1 MATPA
6 KIINFNLPTVVLVGR
21 VNVGKSTIFNRLTE
35 TNQAL
40 ISTIPGTTRTN
51 NVGITVWRGK
61 QFRLIDTGG
70 LSFSDNVLL
79 EKDIIK
85 QTETALKQADVILM
99 VVDLQDNLLPQEK
112 KLAKKLMR
120 QYQSKKP
127 IMLIGNKA
135 DSPDWRIRAHEKEW
149 RQLGLGAPIAV
160 SAINGSN
167 IGDLLDLIYKNLKKT
182 KKQPKTIKENDAIKT
197 TIVGRPNVGK
207 SSLFNKLIG
216 ESRVIV
222 NPMPHTTREPHDI
235 LVEVDGQKLLFMD
248 TAGIRR
254 KSKVSGVL
262 EKLGI
267 GKSFEVIKRSDI
279 IIFLLDASSPITDQ
293 DQQLGGFLSEHAKS
307 VIIAVNKWDLAEE
320 NTDNFKNEIKKM
332 IYNYFPHLN
341 YAPIIFISALTEYH
355 IHQIFPLITRVW
367 KERQTS
373 VSPEALREFLR
384 LTIKQH
390 LPSRGKGVRH
400 PQILQI
406 KQTST
411 SPPVF
416 QIVIKH
422 RTSLHLSYVN
432 FLKKRLRE
440 KFGFFASPIIIK
452 LTKLKK

>member
-35 TNQAL
+35 TSQAL
-40 ISTIPGTTRTN
+40 ISTVPGTTRTSN
-51 NVGITVWRGK
+51 IGKAIWRGK
-61 QFRLIDTGG
+61 QFQLVDTGG
-70 LSFSDNVLL
+70 LTFSEDVPL

-85 QTETALKQADVILM
+85 QTETALKQADMILM
-99 VVDLQDNLLPQEK
+99 IVDLQDNLLPQEK
-112 KLAKKLMR
+112 ELAKKIIR
-120 QYQSKKP
+120 QYRAKKP
-127 IMLIGNKA
+127 IILVGNKA
-135 DSPDWRIRAHEKEW
+135 DSPSWKIRAYEKEW
-149 RQLGLGAPIAV
+149 HQLGLGAPIAV

-182 KKQPKTIKENDAIKT
+182 KKQPKIIKENDAIKI
-197 TIVGRPNVGK
+197 TIAGRPNVGK

-216 ESRVIV
+216 EPRVIV
-222 NPMPHTTREPHDI
+222 NPMPHTTREPHDT
-235 LVEVDGQKLLFMD
+235 LVEVEDEKILFVD

-254 KSKVSGVL
+254 KAKVSGAL

-267 GKSFEVIKRSDI
+267 GKSFEAIKRSDI
-279 IIFLLDASSPITDQ
+279 VIFLLDATEPVTDQ

-307 VIIAVNKWDLAEE
+307 VIIAINKWDMAEE
-320 NTDNFKNEIKKM
+320 NTDNFKNEVKKM
-332 IYNYFPHLN
+332 IYNYFPHLD

-355 IHQIFPLITRVW
+355 IHQIFPLIKRVW
-367 KERQTS
+367 KERHTA

-390 LPSRGKGVRH
+390 LPARGKGVRH
-400 PQILQI
+400 PQILQL
-406 KQTST
+406 KQLGIN
-411 SPPVF
+411 PPVF
-416 QIVIKH
+416 QIVIKY

-432 FLKKRLRE
+432 FLKKRMRE